1 MHRTITLTTPQLEVA
16 LHALDYLDHPHRWPR
31 ALAPDR
37 HPILRRAADRLRDA
51 LNGHEPTPIDHEA
64 EHLAD
69 HLDDL
74 HDIRALTH
82 FRDHLGRL
90 LAEVHLWRAVERAR
104 RTAAHH
110 GHAHRLAEADALLTR
125 LLAHD
130 PHWPQAALRY
140 TTPT

>member
-1 MHRTITLTTPQLEVA
+1 MHRTITLTAPQLEAAV
-16 LHALDYLDHPHRWPR
+16 HALDHLDHPNRWPR
-31 ALAPDR
+31 SLPLDR
-37 HPILRRAADRLRDA
+37 RPILRRAADRLRDA

-82 FRDHLGRL
+82 FRDRLGRL
-90 LAEVHLWRAVERAR
+90 LAEVHLWRAIERAR

-110 GHAHRLAEADALLTR
+110 GHTHRLAEAETLLTR

-130 PHWPQAALRY
+130 PQWPEAALRY
-140 TTPT
+140 SENA